1 MPSKRADTSEDLNL
15 FDVPAEAPP
24 AYDDVNP
31 NPSSSSRAAA
41 STIEKP
47 LASLSSS
54 TGHACRSSS
63 GGSQF
68 LPSPGAGPSGPPAKV
83 LPATITLK
91 VQNDIH
97 KTIQGLVLNV
107 LHDITSGK
115 LNTMEAIG
123 VLDSCANACMSHSL
137 SFASILQE
145 TSIEG
150 RSAVYWS
157 IVSKSSVAQGSND
170 GAGTD
175 GFLLEFLSRAAPLS
189 PEGVSELRAACLA
202 VSDNTLFQ
210 RLRSVPGLIPLSG
223 PDRMLLAGVQSHTSA
238 DASRPDLERMT
249 TRRKVKEGTQA
260 FKDQAHVH
268 EGGSGPET
276 DSFRVDLQLR
286 LFQRRMRVSG
296 SVAVEFIARGRV
308 WLLTFFVVPNPSG
321 SSSPSI
327 SAAASLPSL
336 DSAVNGVSEAALEAA
351 RGRKLT
357 PGSWAVALAILD
369 ESMQCYA
376 RTRLIITAQS
386 SPPDL
391 LSSNTQNDSSA
402 KPPIILNLAS
412 SGSRPLTAMQS
423 LGDSAPMNSPIERIR
438 REHARS
444 RRRRMAQ
451 GTWED
456 QQESARL
463 AGKVLFSGIE
473 NTASPEVKG
482 QTTEMAKAVTQTTT
496 KTATRKANTKT
507 KKADAEPKA
516 KRAPSAYNNFMSEN
530 LKSWKEKNPDKPTK
544 EGMSAVAAL
553 WRESPLNPKRG
564 QAPAESKAKA
574 KKVKADKE
582 NVKKPRS
589 KKAKPAEE
597 PAEADDE

>member
-1 MPSKRADTSEDLNL
+1 MPSKKADNSEDL

-31 NPSSSSRAAA
+31 NPSGSSRAAA
-41 STIEKP
+41 SIIEKP

-54 TGHACRSSS
+54 TGTGHANHGSS

-68 LPSPGAGPSGPPAKV
+68 LPSPGAGPSRPPAT
-83 LPATITLK
+83 ATITLK
-91 VQNDIH
+91 VQNDIL

-145 TSIEG
+145 RSIEG
-150 RSAVYWS
+150 RSAVYWC

-189 PEGVSELRAACLA
+189 PEGIYELRAACLA
-202 VSDNTLFQ
+202 VSDNTLLQ

-238 DASRPDLERMT
+238 NASRPDLERMT
-249 TRRKVKEGTQA
+249 TRRKAKEGIQA
-260 FKDQAHVH
+260 YKDLAHVY
-268 EGGSGPET
+268 EGGSGPEV
-276 DSFRVDLQLR
+276 DAFRVDLQLR

-296 SVAVEFIARGRV
+296 SVAVELIARGRV
-308 WLLTFFVVPNPSG
+308 WLLIFFVVPNPPG
-321 SSSPSI
+321 PSSSSI
-327 SAAASLPSL
+327 NAAASLPSL
-336 DSAVNGVSEAALEAA
+336 DSAANGVPEAALEAA

-386 SPPDL
+386 PPPDL

-412 SGSRPLTAMQS
+412 SGSRPLTAIQS
-423 LGDSAPMNSPIERIR
+423 LGDSASVKSPTERIR
-438 REHARS
+438 RERARS

-463 AGKVLFSGIE
+463 AEKVLFSGIE

-482 QTTEMAKAVTQTTT
+482 RELMYDGSPYIMSDGSLHAVLDVQLTT
-496 KTATRKANTKT
+496 
-507 KKADAEPKA
+507 
-516 KRAPSAYNNFMSEN
+516 
-530 LKSWKEKNPDKPTK
+530 
-544 EGMSAVAAL
+544 
-553 WRESPLNPKRG
+553 SPPGN
-564 QAPAESKAKA
+564 ASS
-574 KKVKADKE
+574 VDC
-582 NVKKPRS
+582 VIC
-589 KKAKPAEE
+589 
-597 PAEADDE
+597 